1 MSTRDNGFETMA
13 PTPVEPVSRTRDT
26 LMNRASAHAHKP
38 GRASTQD
45 QGRDSDPEESQGSDT
60 APASRKRPGL
70 SLKGRAIGYLSRREH
85 SRLELQRKLAPYAD
99 DDTQLQR
106 VLDELEQGQW
116 LSNERFAQSL
126 VHRRA
131 GRQGASRIMQ
141 ELRQHGLGDDAVSD
155 IGEQLRETERDRAQA
170 VWEKKFSYLPADPK
184 DYARQYRF
192 LASRGFAVDVIR
204 RILGDIP
211 YGA

>member
-1 MSTRDNGFETMA
+1 
-13 PTPVEPVSRTRDT
+13 
-26 LMNRASAHAHKP
+26 MNRASAHAHKP